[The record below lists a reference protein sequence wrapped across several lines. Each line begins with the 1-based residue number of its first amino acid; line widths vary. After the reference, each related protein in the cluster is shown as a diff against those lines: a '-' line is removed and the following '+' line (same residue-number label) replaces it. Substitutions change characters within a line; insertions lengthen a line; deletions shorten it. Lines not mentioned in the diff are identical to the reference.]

1 MNKKKILLFI
11 ILLLSI
17 PTLAFAKG
25 GGDDFTFSPLMALG
39 LEAFIT
45 IHMSLFV
52 FKPLADAIPNYDSK
66 TIFWT
71 LFIIRALF
79 LLIFDFFVTP
89 WIVIGDFIFVFI
101 GAFVIVPLTKS
112 MTKGM
117 PTKTSNSNK
126 IQPIQ
131 IEQVANTTGYS
142 FAGANNGIQDNR
154 VMLTPASFDKVFSLK
169 DDQMIEEIIKRELA
183 KAGLDP
189 KTKQMPSDVAKRK
202 MILNI
207 IFAVLVFVSI
217 SSIFIHFPIYVYLL
231 ELLVLTVFFIVTR
244 KYSLIKYLKK
254 QLKARPGE
262 KVSNI
267 VMNTKSTLV
276 RDRSIIALLLALI
289 PAIAL
294 PLVIFATPK
303 IIYEK
308 TEGGYAVRYYIYGLT
323 NATTAEIPETYN
335 NEKVVSLRGNTFSN
349 MFFLEKVT
357 LPDTVTEIR
366 GQAFKNCISLK
377 EVNIPKNL
385 QYLGGGSFAGAI
397 SIKRIDLPD
406 TLTELGGEAF
416 QGASSLEYVRLSNN
430 ITEIRGN
437 TFEDCESLKEITIP
451 DNVTRIGG
459 HAFYGNTS
467 LARVNIS
474 TNSKLQEIGSS
485 AFRNCDALKEI
496 SLPNATEVNS
506 KAFKG
511 SPTIIKRYS
520 TTLLNPNTTYNKY
533 NNYNT
538 TNTTSTYNTYQYN
551 NSYINADVTFEN

>member
-17 PTLAFAKG
+17 PTIALAKG
-25 GGDDFTFSPLMALG
+25 GGEDVTFSPLMALG

-52 FKPLADAIPNYDSK
+52 FKPLADMIPNYDSK

-117 PTKTSNSNK
+117 SQKTSNSNK
-126 IQPIQ
+126 IEPIQ

-142 FAGANNGIQDNR
+142 FTGANNGIQDNR

-189 KTKQMPSDVAKRK
+189 KTKQIPSDVAKRK

-254 QLKARPGE
+254 QVKARPGE

-289 PAIAL
+289 HAIAL

-467 LARVNIS
+467 LAQVNIS

-511 SPTIIKRYS
+511 SPTKIKRYS
-520 TTLLNPNTTYNKY
+520 TTLLNPNNTYNKY

-538 TNTTSTYNTYQYN
+538 TNTTSTYNMYQYN

>member
-17 PTLAFAKG
+17 PTIALAKG
-25 GGDDFTFSPLMALG
+25 GGEDVKFSPLMALG

-45 IHMSLFV
+45 IHMSIFV
-52 FKPLADAIPNYDSK
+52 FKPLADMIPNYDSK

-117 PTKTSNSNK
+117 PPKTSNSNK

-397 SIKRIDLPD
+397 SIKRIELPD

-416 QGASSLEYVRLSNN
+416 KGASSLECVRLSNN

-451 DNVTRIGG
+451 GNVTRIGG

-467 LARVNIS
+467 LAQVNIS

-511 SPTIIKRYS
+511 SPTKIKRYS
-520 TTLLNPNTTYNKY
+520 TTLLNPNNTYNKY

-538 TNTTSTYNTYQYN
+538 TNTTSTYNMYQYN

>member
-17 PTLAFAKG
+17 PTMAFAKSG
-25 GGDDFTFSPLMALG
+25 EDGEISFG
-39 LEAFIT
+39 LVFFMEAFVT

-52 FKPLADAIPNYDSK
+52 LKPIAEAVSPNNSKAVFWSLFAIR
-66 TIFWT
+66 IVIL
-71 LFIIRALF
+71 LFC
-79 LLIFDFFVTP
+79 DFFVTTA
-89 WIVIGDFIFVFI
+89 IAIIDFIFVFI
-101 GAFVIVPLTKS
+101 GAFVIVPVIQLKTKR
-112 MTKGM
+112 TQNIKYG
-117 PTKTSNSNK
+117 TGVNQT
-126 IQPIQ
+126 QPNQ
-131 IEQVANTTGYS
+131 INANTTGYS
-142 FAGANNGIQDNR
+142 FAGANNGTQDNR

-262 KVSNI
+262 KISNI

-349 MFFLEKVT
+349 MFFLEKVI

-416 QGASSLEYVRLSNN
+416 RGASSLEYVRLSNN

-467 LARVNIS
+467 LRQVSIS
-474 TNSKLQEIGSS
+474 ENSKLKEIGSS

-511 SPTIIKRYS
+511 SPTKIKRYS
-520 TTLLNPNTTYNKY
+520 TTLLNPDNTYNKY

-538 TNTTSTYNTYQYN
+538 TNTTSTYNMYQYN

>member
-17 PTLAFAKG
+17 PTIALAKG
-25 GGDDFTFSPLMALG
+25 GGEDVTFSPLMALG

-45 IHMSLFV
+45 IHMSIFV
-52 FKPLADAIPNYDSK
+52 FKPLADMIPNYDSK

-117 PTKTSNSNK
+117 PPKTSNSNK

-169 DDQMIEEIIKRELA
+169 DDQMIEEIIKRELT
-183 KAGLDP
+183 KAGIDL

-202 MILNI
+202 VILNI

-511 SPTIIKRYS
+511 SPTKIKRYS
-520 TTLLNPNTTYNKY
+520 TTLLNPNNTYNEY

-538 TNTTSTYNTYQYN
+538 TNTTSTYNMYQYN